1 MCVDLCVYP
10 LRDLDV
16 ILGKA
21 WLSRYHLN
29 LDCAQRTMVSRDRCA
44 EYFGFL
50 LPEVRNLQ
58 NFVSSH
64 TWRERNGSTCAVH
77 LGCRT
82 FLMYFRAT
90 CLGYHRGESL

>member
-10 LRDLDV
+10 RRDLDV
-16 ILGKA
+16 ILGTD
-21 WLSRYHLN
+21 WLSRYHIH
-29 LDCAQRTMVSRDRCA
+29 LDGAQRAMVFRDRVA
-44 EYFGFL
+44 EYLRLL
-50 LPEVRNLQ
+50 LPEVRNLR

-90 CLGYHRGESL
+90 SLGFHRGESL